1 MMWIAR
7 ILGLPLIL
15 VTLFFAIAEGVTE
28 HCPNAA
34 PTPIINYIVGAL
46 MIGGLGPAVKRKFL
60 VIKSLLLVSLES

>member
-7 ILGLPLIL
+7 ILGLLLIL
-15 VTLFFAIAEGVTE
+15 LTLFFAIAEGVTE

-46 MIGGLGPAVKRKFL
+46 MIGGLGPVGKRIVL
-60 VIKSLLLVSLES
+60 VL